1 MSKMTDN
8 NAGLTVD
15 QVDPE
20 IGVEPPVHAVD
31 IIMTINVLLTLDA
44 TACIAVNLIDRR
56 ASGLTLMLKFE
67 ILVMLR
73 DLPEPNRLV
82 MSESMLMHHQMGKLV
97 NAIVD
102 FGLIQMHK
110 PANHVTILE
119 QIEQLQFEIHVLM
132 LTLL

>member
-1 MSKMTDN
+1 
-8 NAGLTVD
+8 
-15 QVDPE
+15 
-20 IGVEPPVHAVD
+20 
-31 IIMTINVLLTLDA
+31 
-44 TACIAVNLIDRR
+44 
-56 ASGLTLMLKFE
+56 MLKFE

-119 QIEQLQFEIHVLM
+119 QIEQLHFEIHVLM